1 MEKHCDGANELQDG
15 GGVRAAE
22 AAVAYPVMKR
32 KVIVSQAVD
41 EDLYKVPQ
49 PPMYEKPRKVYIYI
63 YTTYKETPR
72 IGKAIYLP
80 GPTQELIPLVGK

>member
-1 MEKHCDGANELQDG
+1 MIRREVEKHCDGANELQDG

-49 PPMYEKPRKVYIYI
+49 RPPMYEKPRKVYIFYVQRNITDRKSHIYI
-63 YTTYKETPR
+63 CPAQRKN
-72 IGKAIYLP
+72 
-80 GPTQELIPLVGK
+80 